1 VGREGSD
8 RGTWAVR
15 AAPFWL
21 GAAGVLVLDA
31 AMGVQFIVFG
41 DGKARDEGVAEVLV
55 VEEVGVRGPNRWR
68 RVSGW
73 MRGWMPVAGS
83 KRAKRIDE
91 SGFDTATETDAETES
106 LLSVRTGDDA
116 SSVRSYGTTR

>member
-1 VGREGSD
+1 
-8 RGTWAVR
+8 VR

-31 AMGVQFIVFG
+31 AMGVQFVVFG
-41 DGKARDEGVAEVLV
+41 DGKARSEEEGDVAEVLV
-55 VEEVGVRGPNRWR
+55 VEEVGVRGPGRWR